1 MFLAAGMGGGTGTGA
16 TPIIARELKR
26 LDPSL
31 LIVAVVTKYEQ
42 SSTRLFIL
50 IIILSYFLFIK
61 F

>member
-31 LIVAVVTKYEQ
+31 LIVAVVTKYVKW
-42 SSTRLFIL
+42 IP
-50 IIILSYFLFIK
+50 
-61 F
+61 